1 MWGNAT
7 GHWSKHTKSSS
18 RRGGSRGGLKL
29 MKSLKTIGHWM
40 TVLLFEW
47 LVILNFTKTQSVWT
61 HIHTNLHLSYVVYTV
76 VELIRLLII
85 RLLKPRNVKS
95 WNTRCTYTTMYQT
108 TQIFGQMLLCVCF
121 FWTRSGAGCWVQNFY
136 NNRAKQSDLIR
147 HVVQWT
153 EKLNINVSKTVMQWR
168 KRHCRVDNGETQSEA
183 LETSLLSR
191 AA

>member
-1 MWGNAT
+1 MT
-7 GHWSKHTKSSS
+7 V
-18 RRGGSRGGLKL
+18 
-29 MKSLKTIGHWM
+29 WM
-40 TVLLFEW
+40 TGDFEFYKDSVCLDTYSYKPPFVL
-47 LVILNFTKTQSVWT
+47 
-61 HIHTNLHLSYVVYTV
+61 YVVYTV

-121 FWTRSGAGCWVQNFY
+121 FWTRSGAGCWLQNFY